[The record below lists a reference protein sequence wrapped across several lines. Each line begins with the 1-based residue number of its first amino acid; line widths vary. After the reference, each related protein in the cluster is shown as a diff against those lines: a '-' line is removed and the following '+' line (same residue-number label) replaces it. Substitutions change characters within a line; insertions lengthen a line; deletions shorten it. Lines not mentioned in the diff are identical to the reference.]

1 MVLEALAR
9 TIADAVFA
17 ALTRLYQEII
27 NIIPKLIAAL
37 IILYAGSRIARLTVR
52 YSAPVIASTLRRP
65 AIIDLSLRSI
75 KYVVLATAAMIAL
88 STIGVNLTPL
98 FTAVIASSVIIGI
111 IIAPVMSGYLGGIFL
126 LIDRPFE
133 VNDRVEIKNLGIS
146 GYVKEIGFRVTR
158 ILTTDGNLVVI
169 PNTEIAKMDLINY
182 SAGSPRTRRDL
193 HASISYESDIEVAS
207 EIMVKAAKGV
217 RGVIKEGQINMAP
230 GADFDLR
237 PRALIT
243 GFGDNG
249 IDMILRV
256 WYEDPYHLTAMDSE
270 IYRRIYKG
278 FQENGIDIPYPHRD
292 VLLKEYKPA
301 GEKEPIDSKRE
312 GTV

>member
-1 MVLEALAR
+1 MVLEALAGK
-9 TIADAVFA
+9 IANAVLA
-17 ALTRLYQEII
+17 ALSRLYQEII

-37 IILYAGSRIARLTVR
+37 IILYAGTRIARLTVR
-52 YSAPVIASTLRRP
+52 YSAPVIASALRRP
-65 AIIDLSLRSI
+65 ALIDLSLRSI
-75 KYVVLATAAMIAL
+75 KYLVLATAVMIAL
-88 STIGVNLTPL
+88 STVGVNLTPL

-146 GYVKEIGFRVTR
+146 GYVKEIGFRVSR

-182 SAGSPRTRRDL
+182 SAATLKTRRDL
-193 HASISYESDIEVAS
+193 PVSISYESDVEVAS
-207 EIMVKAAKGV
+207 EVMIEAAKSV
-217 RGVIKEGQINMAP
+217 EGVIKEGEFTMAP
-230 GADFDLR
+230 GVNIDLK
-237 PRALIT
+237 PRALIK

-256 WYEDPYHLTAMDSE
+256 WYEDPFRLRGTDSE
-270 IYRRIYKG
+270 IYSKIFNG
-278 FQENGIDIPYPHRD
+278 LQENGIEIPYPHRD
-292 VLLKEYKPA
+292 VLFRESKPA
-301 GEKEPIDSKRE
+301 DEKLTESKRR
-312 GTV
+312 GAAQ